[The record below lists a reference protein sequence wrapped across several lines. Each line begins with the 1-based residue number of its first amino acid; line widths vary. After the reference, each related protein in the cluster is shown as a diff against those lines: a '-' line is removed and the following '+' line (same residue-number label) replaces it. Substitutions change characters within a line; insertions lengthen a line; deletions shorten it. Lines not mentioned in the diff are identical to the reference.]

1 MFKVQIS
8 GRWMEN
14 QDLKELQTE
23 MFAILL
29 YVAETNMIKIIP
41 MSDALSGVKSIK
53 IFYEVN
59 EEKEIFIE
67 GSGLN
72 KQLRNINGL
81 NNYVLT
87 VNCENYQIL
96 T

>member
-1 MFKVQIS
+1 
-8 GRWMEN
+8 MEN

-41 MSDALSGVKSIK
+41 MSDALSGVKK
-53 IFYEVN
+53 HQDFFYEVN

>member
-1 MFKVQIS
+1 
-8 GRWMEN
+8 MEN

-29 YVAETNMIKIIP
+29 YVVEMSMINAILMFDVQFGAKKHQ
-41 MSDALSGVKSIK
+41 GF
-53 IFYEVN
+53 FYGVN

-72 KQLRNINGL
+72 KKLRNVNGL

>member
-1 MFKVQIS
+1 
-8 GRWMEN
+8 MEN
-14 QDLKELQTE
+14 LDLKELQTE

-29 YVAETNMIKIIP
+29 YVVEMN
-41 MSDALSGVKSIK
+41 
-53 IFYEVN
+53 YEVN
-59 EEKEIFIE
+59 EEKDIFIE

-81 NNYVLT
+81 NNYVFT